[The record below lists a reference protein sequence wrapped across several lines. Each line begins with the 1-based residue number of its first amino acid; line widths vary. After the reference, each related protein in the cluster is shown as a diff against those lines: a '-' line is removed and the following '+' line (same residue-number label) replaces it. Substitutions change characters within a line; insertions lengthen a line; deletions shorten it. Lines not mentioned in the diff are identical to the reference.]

1 MLSKENIN
9 YQITREERSVYIDI
23 SHQHPPPRAP
33 LFGGVLP
40 PTHPKLVG
48 GGGYANLPVIS

>member
-23 SHQHPPPRAP
+23 FLDNTSSN
-33 LFGGVLP
+33 
-40 PTHPKLVG
+40 KYG
-48 GGGYANLPVIS
+48 GGNGNLSVIS

>member
-23 SHQHPPPRAP
+23 FLDNTSSN
-33 LFGGVLP
+33 
-40 PTHPKLVG
+40 KYG
-48 GGGYANLPVIS
+48 GGGMRICLLFLKRWEYS

>member
-23 SHQHPPPRAP
+23 FLDNTSSN
-33 LFGGVLP
+33 
-40 PTHPKLVG
+40 KY

>member
-23 SHQHPPPRAP
+23 FLDNTSSNKY
-33 LFGGVLP
+33 GGDC
-40 PTHPKLVG
+40 PKT
-48 GGGYANLPVIS
+48 PERR